1 MTVATAVSCKG
12 AHLVFVVPEKH
23 NLVPRVL
30 WLFGQQFVSGDH
42 VNLSSVLG
50 RPAGNLSGAA
60 ARILARLRS
69 IQYGR
74 RCMVCVKSF
83 VNLRI
88 F

>member
-30 WLFGQQFVSGDH
+30 WLFGQQFVSGD
-42 VNLSSVLG
+42 SVLG